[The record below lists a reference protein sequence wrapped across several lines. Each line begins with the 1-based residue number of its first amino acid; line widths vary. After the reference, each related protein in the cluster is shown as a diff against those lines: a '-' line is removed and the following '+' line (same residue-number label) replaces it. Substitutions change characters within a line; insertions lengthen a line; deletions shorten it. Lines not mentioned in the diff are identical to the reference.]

1 MRYNKKEWTSGSNLM
16 KWCVEIFW
24 SHNWNPSYLVTLNI
38 CDTSNWLDFL
48 IFLWAFCFIICIMGQ
63 LMQRLWKFHKKVY
76 GLWRHLFNILQC
88 HHTQYGSENHSTI
101 KYEPRTRL
109 EQWNNVQLKSQRENN
124 YDSKSVLVYALH
136 LRLSWIW

>member
-1 MRYNKKEWTSGSNLM
+1 MNFRKQSYEMVCRNILITRLVNRKYLWYFKLTLFSNL
-16 KWCVEIFW
+16 
-24 SHNWNPSYLVTLNI
+24 
-38 CDTSNWLDFL
+38 
-48 IFLWAFCFIICIMGQ
+48 LWAFCFIICIMGQ
-63 LMQRLWKFHKKVY
+63 LMQRPWKFHKKVY

>member
-1 MRYNKKEWTSGSNLM
+1 MNFRKQSYEIVCRNILITRLTEKYLWYFKLTLFSNL
-16 KWCVEIFW
+16 
-24 SHNWNPSYLVTLNI
+24 
-38 CDTSNWLDFL
+38 
-48 IFLWAFCFIICIMGQ
+48 LWAFYFIICIMGQ
-63 LMQRLWKFHKKVY
+63 LMQRPWKFHKKVY

>member
-1 MRYNKKEWTSGSNLM
+1 MNFRKQSYEIVCRNILITRLTEKYLWYFKLTWFSNL
-16 KWCVEIFW
+16 
-24 SHNWNPSYLVTLNI
+24 
-38 CDTSNWLDFL
+38 
-48 IFLWAFCFIICIMGQ
+48 LWAFCFIICIMGQ
-63 LMQRLWKFHKKVY
+63 LMQRPWKFHKKVY